1 MSKTRVSRSK
11 VEEGSLATSAWMR
24 VVSRYLIVSIRTAA
38 YAASVHLL
46 SVLDAAANQLIAS
59 GLVRNLVYL
68 AYGVVLY
75 EIAARIVQA
84 RYKPA
89 FVCEGDPAS
98 EQPDVL
104 VLNKTDYTYR
114 VAAER
119 LIYESLLYYG
129 FSLAAALVARQIL
142 GLDTGWEQIGLGLLG
157 AVFSVF
163 NFAGVVIIAAH
174 ATSRSPLRFPAYMM
188 AAACVMPLVAYVGYT
203 FYRVFA
209 G

>member
-1 MSKTRVSRSK
+1 
-11 VEEGSLATSAWMR
+11 
-24 VVSRYLIVSIRTAA
+24 
-38 YAASVHLL
+38 
-46 SVLDAAANQLIAS
+46 
-59 GLVRNLVYL
+59 
-68 AYGVVLY
+68 LY
-75 EIAARIVQA
+75 EIAAWLVRA
-84 RYKPA
+84 RYKPK
-89 FVCEGDPAS
+89 FVCATDPAS
-98 EQPDVL
+98 RQPDVL
-104 VLNKTDYTYR
+104 VLNETDYAYR

-174 ATSRSPLRFPAYMM
+174 ATSRSPLRVPAYMM
-188 AAACVMPLVAYVGYT
+188 AAACMMPLAAYVGYT
-203 FYRVFA
+203 FHCVFA